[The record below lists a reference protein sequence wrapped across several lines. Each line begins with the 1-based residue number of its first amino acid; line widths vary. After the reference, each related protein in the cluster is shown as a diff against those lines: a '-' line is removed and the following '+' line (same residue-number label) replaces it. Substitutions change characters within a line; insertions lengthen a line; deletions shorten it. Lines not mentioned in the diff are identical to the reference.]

1 MNVSAT
7 AAPAATVRLTWLAN
21 HQKRPRALKLT
32 PGPLPQEALVALLA
46 SEEWRELTALLPCW
60 LDHADH
66 AALDPA
72 LQQLAAEAGLRVL
85 PVGQPL
91 QAEAAFP
98 ASVGASDWVAGSWY
112 SLPPG
117 KPSSGQAASRTR
129 ALQLVQLVSTDADTR
144 DIEAVLRQDATLSY
158 HLLRLVN
165 SLAMGGEREVTS
177 FAQAIL
183 ILGRQQ
189 LRRWLNLML
198 FAARDDDPRSAMLMA
213 HVATRARMLELLAQ
227 ACGHDKLVQEQ
238 AFMVGMFS
246 LLGVLFGLPLADV
259 LQPLPLG
266 EAVHAALLR
275 QEGELG
281 RLLMAV
287 QQAEAG
293 DHAALGASL
302 AALELDAATFNALQV
317 SALRWMLD
325 LTA

>member
-1 MNVSAT
+1 MN
-7 AAPAATVRLTWLAN
+7 APATVATVRLTWLADR
-21 HQKRPRALKLT
+21 QKRPRALWLA
-32 PGPLPQEALVALLA
+32 PGPAPHQALPLLLA
-46 SEEWRELTALLPCW
+46 SDSWRELAAQLPCW
-60 LDHADH
+60 LSDTDHAT
-66 AALDPA
+66 LDPA
-72 LQQLAAEAGLRVL
+72 LQQAATEAGLHVL
-85 PVGQPL
+85 PSGQPL
-91 QAEAAFP
+91 LAEATFP
-98 ASVGASDWVAGSWY
+98 ATVDANDWVAGGWY
-112 SLPPG
+112 QLPPG

-213 HVATRARMLELLAQ
+213 HVATRARTLELLAQ
-227 ACGHDKLVQEQ
+227 ACGHEKLLQEQ

-246 LLGVLFGLPLADV
+246 LLGVLFGLPLAEV
-259 LQPLPLG
+259 LKPLPLG

-281 RLLMAV
+281 ALLKAV
-287 QQAEAG
+287 QQTEAG
-293 DHAALGASL
+293 DHAALAVSL
-302 AALELDAATFNALQV
+302 AALALDAASFNTLQAE
-317 SALRWMLD
+317 ALRWMLD

>member
-1 MNVSAT
+1 MNAT
-7 AAPAATVRLTWLAN
+7 ATAATVRLAWLADP
-21 HQKRPRALKLT
+21 QRRPRALWLS
-32 PGPLPQEALVALLA
+32 PGPAPHEALPALFA
-46 SEEWRELTALLPCW
+46 SEAWQALATRLPCW
-60 LDHADH
+60 MAAADH
-66 AALDPA
+66 GALDPS
-72 LQQLAAEAGLRVL
+72 LQKAATGAGLGVL
-85 PVGQPL
+85 PEGQPL
-91 QAEAAFP
+91 LAPATFP
-98 ASVGASDWVAGSWY
+98 AKVEAHDWVSGDWY
-112 SLPPG
+112 LLPPG

-213 HVATRARMLELLAQ
+213 HVATRARTLELLSQ
-227 ACGHDKLVQEQ
+227 ACGHEKLLQEQ

-246 LLGVLFGLPLADV
+246 LLGVLFGLPLTEV
-259 LQPLPLG
+259 LKPLPLG
-266 EAVHAALLR
+266 DAVHAALLR

-281 RLLMAV
+281 TLLQAV
-287 QQAEAG
+287 QQAETG
-293 DHAALGASL
+293 DHAALAASL
-302 AALELDAATFNALQV
+302 AALALDAASFNALQAE
-317 SALRWMLD
+317 SLRWMLD